1 MVTLF
6 LMAHYICRKNK
17 KKNRFFGV
25 CIGEKTLK
33 AAIKTSLLR
42 KLHPVLLWL
51 GVKSKSK
58 KLILSS
64 TDFALAWKVVSPFY
78 RSRFQ
83 VEPFFFS
90 GRW

>member
-1 MVTLF
+1 
-6 LMAHYICRKNK
+6 MAHYICRKNK

-58 KLILSS
+58 KLRLIRH
-64 TDFALAWKVVSPFY
+64 F
-78 RSRFQ
+78 
-83 VEPFFFS
+83 E
-90 GRW
+90 